1 MGLYCDA
8 CGTRG
13 CRHCGPY
20 RTPDRPPDPPACR
33 RFALT
38 ALSCNMTLVAGLFL
52 VGLLLFSLGRLLAPK
67 TRTVTRVERV
77 EHCATPLRRD
87 ERACQRLC
95 EHGQRTVLKFKS
107 GVHDYTC
114 ECY

>member
-1 MGLYCDA
+1 MGVYCDG

-13 CRHCGPY
+13 CRNCDGPY
-20 RTPDRPPDPPACR
+20 RTSARPASPAGWWRQR
-33 RFALT
+33 RVD
-38 ALSCNMTLVAGLFL
+38 LVFVLVSQVLF
-52 VGLLLFSLGRLLAPK
+52 FCLGWSLAPK

-77 EHCATPLRRD
+77 EHCATPLSRD